1 MVDVFKQIFGKEVTA
16 VIELSDANISG
27 DSNLYE
33 AVDFCDSNVFEN
45 AIVEVTP
52 TPAQASTSFNV
63 NGVKCLP

>member
-1 MVDVFKQIFGKEVTA
+1 MLDVFKQIFGKEVTV

-52 TPAQASTSFNV
+52 TPA
-63 NGVKCLP
+63 